1 MNKHFINSP
10 EIYLHSFPFFKKK
23 KKKSSIA
30 TGVGVRDKDLSSFFT
45 HKLQVL
51 YIYI

>member
-10 EIYLHSFPFFKKK
+10 EIYLHSFPFKK

-51 YIYI
+51 YIYIDP